1 MTSTKYV
8 GKKKALSQDG
18 ITLSFV
24 WCNTVFIFASNN
36 DVLRSFFLN
45 TKGLG
50 KGAKKQVVT
59 DEWRNG
65 NTEERLEYALVKVTP
80 PPFIIYHYIDNLPF
94 CNLRSLVIR
103 HL

>member
-1 MTSTKYV
+1 M
-8 GKKKALSQDG
+8 
-18 ITLSFV
+18 
-24 WCNTVFIFASNN
+24 FIFASNN

-65 NTEERLEYALVKVTP
+65 NVEERLEYALVKVTP
-80 PPFIIYHYIDNLPF
+80 PLFIIYHCIDNLPF
-94 CNLRSLVIR
+94 CNLRSLTFR
-103 HL
+103 SKTSTTTSTRFSQY

>member
-1 MTSTKYV
+1 MVQFASYLRRVLCKTRLIFRRIN
-8 GKKKALSQDG
+8 GP
-18 ITLSFV
+18 
-24 WCNTVFIFASNN
+24 TVFIFASNN
-36 DVLRSFFLN
+36 DALRSFFLN

-65 NTEERLEYALVKVTP
+65 NIEERLEYALVKVTP
-80 PPFIIYHYIDNLPF
+80 PLFIIYHCIDNFPF
-94 CNLRSLVIR
+94 CNLRSLVIK